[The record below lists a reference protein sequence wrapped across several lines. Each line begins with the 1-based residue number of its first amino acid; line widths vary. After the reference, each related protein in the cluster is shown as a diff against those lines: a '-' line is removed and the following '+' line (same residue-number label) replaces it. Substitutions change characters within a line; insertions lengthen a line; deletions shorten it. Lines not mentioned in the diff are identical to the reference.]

1 MRMSRSSIEDAF
13 ASQAVNAECKDVIR
27 NLNYIR
33 YSGTLDDGCV
43 LYDTRLAA
51 VAENL
56 RKSSGGEVDITIHG
70 NQFDV
75 DISTSDFNVLPFSS
89 VVDEVPMRSEL
100 MPLVLGE
107 DAQGALSFLDLRIAG
122 HVLIC
127 GDRGCGKTNLL
138 KTFVIS
144 VREGS
149 IEMGNVRFLLAD
161 LDGKADFEDDIH
173 LMLRAIDGEVMHDV
187 STLLA
192 KMEWLRENALK
203 RIFAVRSE
211 NLDHM
216 EELWMKE
223 EIPCHPYIVL
233 VIDGLEHI
241 AYENRMDEFDAY
253 LKGLAVKSDM
263 TGIHVIAT
271 ASTELPASG
280 VLTRTVLDFFR
291 TRICMQTEFES
302 TSTRIVGCRSAAN
315 LKYPGEMI
323 CLSPG
328 SGEPSRYQSCLY

>member
-1 MRMSRSSIEDAF
+1 MRMGRSSVEEAF
-13 ASQAVNAECKDVIR
+13 ANQAVNAECKSEIR

-33 YSGTLDDGCV
+33 YSGTLDEGCV

-51 VAENL
+51 VAESL
-56 RKSSGGEVDITIHG
+56 RKSSGEEVDITIHG

-75 DISTSDFNVLPFSS
+75 DISTPDFNVLPFSS

-100 MPLVLGE
+100 MPLVLGKDE
-107 DAQGALSFLDLRIAG
+107 QGNLSFLDLQRAG

-138 KTFVIS
+138 KTFVTS

-149 IEMGNVRFLLAD
+149 IEMGNARFLLAD
-161 LDGKADFEDDIH
+161 LDGKADFEDDIYM
-173 LMLRAIDGEVMHDV
+173 MLRAIDSEVVHDV

-192 KMEWLRENALK
+192 KKEWLREEALK

-211 NLDHM
+211 NLDYM

-241 AYENRMDEFDAY
+241 AYENRMDEFDAF
-253 LKGLAVKSDM
+253 LKGLAVDDENSCNRNGKYR
-263 TGIHVIAT
+263 
-271 ASTELPASG
+271 ASRKRGFHKDCP
-280 VLTRTVLDFFR
+280 
-291 TRICMQTEFES
+291 
-302 TSTRIVGCRSAAN
+302 
-315 LKYPGEMI
+315 
-323 CLSPG
+323 
-328 SGEPSRYQSCLY
+328 

>member
-1 MRMSRSSIEDAF
+1 MRMGRSSIEEAF
-13 ASQAVNAECKDVIR
+13 ANQAVNAECKDVIR

-33 YSGTLDDGCV
+33 YSGILDKGCV
-43 LYDTRLAA
+43 MYDARLAA
-51 VAENL
+51 VAESL
-56 RKSSGGEVDITIHG
+56 RKSSGEEVDITIHG

-75 DISTSDFNVLPFSS
+75 DISTSDFNVLLFSS

-100 MPLVLGE
+100 MPLVLGKDE
-107 DAQGALSFLDLRIAG
+107 QGNLSFLDLQRAG

-144 VREGS
+144 LREGS
-149 IEMGNVRFLLAD
+149 IEMGNIRFLLAD

-173 LMLRAIDGEVMHDV
+173 LMLRAIDGEVVHDV
-187 STLLA
+187 STFLA
-192 KMEWLRENALK
+192 KMEWLREDALK

-223 EIPCHPYIVL
+223 EVPCHPYIVL

-241 AYENRMDEFDAY
+241 AYENRMDEFDAF

-280 VLTRTVLDFFR
+280 VFTRTVLDFFH
-291 TRICMQTEFES
+291 TRICMQTGFES
-302 TSTRIVGCRSAAN
+302 TSTRIVGCRSAAH

-328 SGEPSRYQSCLY
+328 FCTPSRYQSCLY

>member
-1 MRMSRSSIEDAF
+1 MRMGRSSVEEAF
-13 ASQAVNAECKDVIR
+13 ANQAVNAECKSEIR

-33 YSGTLDDGCV
+33 YSGTLDEGCV

-51 VAENL
+51 VAESL
-56 RKSSGGEVDITIHG
+56 RKSSGEEVDITIHG

-75 DISTSDFNVLPFSS
+75 DISTPDFTILPFSS

-100 MPLVLGE
+100 MPLVLGKDE
-107 DAQGALSFLDLRIAG
+107 QGNLSFLDLQIAG

-138 KTFVIS
+138 KTFVTS

-149 IEMGNVRFLLAD
+149 IEMGNARFLLAD
-161 LDGKADFEDDIH
+161 LDGKADFEDDIYM
-173 LMLRAIDGEVMHDV
+173 MLRAIDSEVVHDV

-192 KMEWLRENALK
+192 KKEWLREEALK

-211 NLDHM
+211 NLDYM

-241 AYENRMDEFDAY
+241 AYENRMDEFDAF
-253 LKGLAVKSDM
+253 LKGLAVDDENSCNRNGKYR
-263 TGIHVIAT
+263 
-271 ASTELPASG
+271 ASRKRGFHKDCP
-280 VLTRTVLDFFR
+280 
-291 TRICMQTEFES
+291 
-302 TSTRIVGCRSAAN
+302 
-315 LKYPGEMI
+315 
-323 CLSPG
+323 
-328 SGEPSRYQSCLY
+328 

>member
-1 MRMSRSSIEDAF
+1 MRMGRSSIEEAF
-13 ASQAVNAECKDVIR
+13 ANQAVNAECKDVIR

-33 YSGTLDDGCV
+33 YSGTLDEGCV

-51 VAENL
+51 VAESL
-56 RKSSGGEVDITIHG
+56 RKSSGEEVDITILS
-70 NQFDV
+70 NQFNV
-75 DISTSDFNVLPFSS
+75 DISTSDFNVLSFSS

-107 DAQGALSFLDLRIAG
+107 DAQGDLSFLDLQRAG

-144 VREGS
+144 LREGS
-149 IEMGNVRFLLAD
+149 IEMGNARFLLAD

-173 LMLRAIDGEVMHDV
+173 LMLRAIDSEVVHDV
-187 STLLA
+187 STFLA
-192 KMEWLRENALK
+192 K
-203 RIFAVRSE
+203 IVRSK

-223 EIPCHPYIVL
+223 EIPSHPYVVL

-241 AYENRMDEFDAY
+241 AYENRMDEFDAF

-280 VLTRTVLDFFR
+280 VFTRTVLDFFR
-291 TRICMQTEFES
+291 TRICMQTGFES
-302 TSTRIVGCRSAAN
+302 TSTRIVGCRSAAH

-328 SGEPSRYQSCLY
+328 FCAPSRYQSCLY